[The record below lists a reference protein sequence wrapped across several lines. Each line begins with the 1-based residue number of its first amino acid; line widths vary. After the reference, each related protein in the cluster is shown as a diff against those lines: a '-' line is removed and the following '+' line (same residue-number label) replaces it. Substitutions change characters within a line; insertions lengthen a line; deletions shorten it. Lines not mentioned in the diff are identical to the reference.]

1 MTLAA
6 GTRLGPYEILSLLG
20 EGGMGVV
27 YKAKD
32 TRLERI
38 VAVKVLSEKL
48 AAHPDRKA
56 RFEREAKAISKLNHP
71 HIATLYD
78 IGEEDGIDF
87 LVMEYIEGET
97 LADRLRRGP
106 LSREDALGYGAQ
118 IARAL
123 DCAHR
128 AGIVHRDLKPGNV
141 MLTTPTGAKLLD
153 FGLAKTLDTNSEAP
167 TEQREITREGAVLGT
182 LQYMAPE
189 QLEGK
194 SADARSDIYA
204 LGAVVYEM
212 LTGTKAF
219 DDRRQSIAPQALED
233 LVQTAL
239 SKDPEERWQSAADM
253 ARLLDNVPEEY
264 AAPERRRNPWRV
276 AAALLV
282 GALVGYGA
290 FRIRSAPAESSSG
303 VVRFTVESPSPLIG
317 TPALSPDGRQLV
329 FQGSRQLYVRN
340 LDELEPELLVDDTS
354 NNQSVYPFFSPDG
367 RSVGFARRL
376 FQKGISKVDISGG
389 EPVLIT
395 GRGGVAGGTWIA
407 DDTIVFGQP
416 SAGLRRISVFERTD
430 NLLTTPDVDE
440 GERSHGYPRALPGG
454 THVLFALERDD
465 GIDIAVV
472 SLSDGSYRSLTEGT
486 TATYLHTGYLVFA
499 RSEVLHAAPFDLD
512 RLELTGEPVP
522 VVRGVRSNR
531 WGGANHASYA
541 LSKTGTLAYI
551 PGDDASNRSRLVW
564 VDRDGRVTAL
574 SAPVERDYIYPRL
587 SPDDTRVSVSGQ
599 TDERSLWLVDVERGT
614 TMRFTFEGSN
624 WISAWRPDS
633 AQILFNSDH
642 EGQGI
647 YRQDT
652 DAAEGAVAVLT
663 LGHTQWPDAWASD
676 ASVIAST
683 EVSAETNGDIW
694 ILSPDGSE
702 RSAFVNTAFDERAA
716 DFSPDARYIVFTS
729 DESGQSEVYVQPYPG
744 PGRKELVSNDGGRE
758 PRWSPRGDE
767 IFYRRGD
774 EMISV
779 AVELTP
785 ALKLG
790 QPKVLFR
797 GDFEPTR
804 VGHRNYDVTADAQR
818 FVMVEAA
825 DEDETRIHVIV
836 NWHEELERLM
846 ADARSR

>member
-32 TRLERI
+32 TRLDRI

-106 LSREDALGYGAQ
+106 LAREDALRYGAQ

-153 FGLAKTLDTNSEAP
+153 FGLAKTLDTGSEAP

-204 LGAVVYEM
+204 FGAVVYEM

-239 SKDPEERWQSAADM
+239 SKDPEERWRSAADV

-264 AAPERRRNPWRV
+264 AALERRRNPWRV
-276 AAALLV
+276 TAALLV

-290 FRIRSAPAESSSG
+290 FRIRSAPAEPSSG
-303 VVRFTVESPSPLIG
+303 VVRFTVESPLPLFG
-317 TPALSPDGRQLV
+317 TPALSPDGRVLG
-329 FQGSRQLYVRN
+329 FEGSGQLYLRN
-340 LDELEPELLVDDTS
+340 LDELEPELLVKDAS
-354 NNQSVYPFFSPDG
+354 NNRAASPFFSPDG
-367 RSVGFARRL
+367 RSVGFPGRL
-376 FQKGISKVDISGG
+376 FQRGIWKVDISGG
-389 EPVLIT
+389 EPVPIA
-395 GRGGVAGGTWIA
+395 GGGGLAGGTWVA
-407 DDTIVFGQP
+407 DDTIVFGRA
-416 SAGLRRISVFERTD
+416 SAGLRRISVTERTD
-430 NLLTTPDVDE
+430 DPLTTPDVDK
-440 GERSHGYPRALPGG
+440 GERSHRAPRALPGG
-454 THVLFALERDD
+454 THVLFTIERD
-465 GIDIAVV
+465 GGTDIAVA

-486 TATYLHTGYLVFA
+486 TATYVHTGYLVFT
-499 RSEVLHAAPFDLD
+499 RSGVLHAAPFDLD

-522 VVRGVRSNR
+522 VVRGIRGIR
-531 WGGANHASYA
+531 WAGVNHPSYA
-541 LSKTGTLAYI
+541 LSKTGTLAYV
-551 PGDDASNRSRLVW
+551 PGDDAVRRSRLVW
-564 VDRDGRVTAL
+564 VDRDGRTAAL
-574 SAPVERDYIYPRL
+574 SDPVDRDYIYPRL
-587 SPDDTRVSVSGQ
+587 SPDGRQVAVSGQ
-599 TDERSLWLVDVERGT
+599 TDARSLWLVDVERGT
-614 TMRFTFEGSN
+614 TMRFTFEGAAY
-624 WISAWRPDS
+624 ISA
-633 AQILFNSDH
+633 
-642 EGQGI
+642 
-647 YRQDT
+647 
-652 DAAEGAVAVLT
+652 
-663 LGHTQWPDAWASD
+663 
-676 ASVIAST
+676 
-683 EVSAETNGDIW
+683 
-694 ILSPDGSE
+694 
-702 RSAFVNTAFDERAA
+702 
-716 DFSPDARYIVFTS
+716 
-729 DESGQSEVYVQPYPG
+729 
-744 PGRKELVSNDGGRE
+744 
-758 PRWSPRGDE
+758 
-767 IFYRRGD
+767 
-774 EMISV
+774 
-779 AVELTP
+779 
-785 ALKLG
+785 
-790 QPKVLFR
+790 
-797 GDFEPTR
+797 
-804 VGHRNYDVTADAQR
+804 
-818 FVMVEAA
+818 
-825 DEDETRIHVIV
+825 
-836 NWHEELERLM
+836 
-846 ADARSR
+846 